1 MELYKLRY
9 NLYDY
14 LIQDKFNYEYT
25 KANIT
30 LWTYALYAIFSILA
44 IIIIVDYQ
52 RIKLITIFF
61 IFICGIFV
69 YLSILLK
76 EKLNKIETNKYLNDY
91 INHFKLFNG
100 IFIDSYNNNKIP
112 TVFSSNFDYD
122 FNLLDI
128 KNYPTVISDPSLT
141 ITSNTSEATYSE
153 NLDLSLVLT
162 SNTNGAVVM
171 NIYLQRFGS
180 TDDTPSIVF
189 ANISSVNQPKG
200 LIRFVDINY
209 NINSIT
215 KTKKYLFIVD
225 PLFSEDN
232 YDAIISDEEKNI
244 YKTIFELLKNDKYS
258 FIGKAFNNYL
268 IDLEKFELYKNSSK
282 KLRLINETLITY
294 FKLKNTAL
302 NDNEYAG
309 KLKGVLSSES
319 TNSYLSVFYSTII
332 MINKEIRFID
342 KISLN
347 DIFSHND
354 EYIKNNNIL
363 KFIDI
368 YEDSF
373 RILKKY
379 IFIKINNEN
388 ELHKF
393 ISDNYLNEKDKKI
406 SNLSDEPNLQ
416 IQDVIIDISKSYDS
430 THITSATKSPNY
442 ILIDIETLNSY
453 FNKNR
458 NTNHIHYYSSEIY
471 KKLLIYYNEKLE
483 LNLKNFD
490 VLFDD
495 NKKILQKKLKE
506 VINEF
511 LLFYNFTLATLA
523 IILIIILH
531 IFYIEYFKYI

>member
-1 MELYKLRY
+1 MELHKLRY

-30 LWTYALYAIFSILA
+30 LWTYAIYAIFSILA
-44 IIIIVDYQ
+44 VIIIVDYQ

-61 IFICGIFV
+61 VFICGIFV
-69 YLSILLK
+69 YLSIRLK
-76 EKLNKIETNKYLNDY
+76 EKLNKIETNNYLNDY

-122 FNLLDI
+122 LNLLDI
-128 KNYPTVISDPSLT
+128 KADSSVSANQSLT
-141 ITSNTSEATYSE
+141 ITATSSVVTYSD
-153 NLDLSLVLT
+153 NLDLSSVLT
-162 SNTNGAVVM
+162 LNTNNSIQMNSYLMSFGAT
-171 NIYLQRFGS
+171 GDS
-180 TDDTPSIVF
+180 PSIVYRG
-189 ANISSVNQPKG
+189 ITSLIQPKG
-200 LIRFVDINY
+200 LIRFVDITY
-209 NINSIT
+209 TIISPTTI
-215 KTKKYLFIVD
+215 KKKYLFIID
-225 PLFSEDN
+225 PQFTDAN
-232 YDAIISDEEKNI
+232 YDAINSNEEKNI

-258 FIGKAFNNYL
+258 FIGRAFNNYL
-268 IDLEKFELYKNSSK
+268 IDLEKFELYKHSSK
-282 KLRLINETLITY
+282 KLRLINETLISY
-294 FKLKNTAL
+294 FKLKQPTL
-302 NDNEYAG
+302 NSNSYAG
-309 KLKGVLSSES
+309 NLQGVLFG
-319 TNSYLSVFYSTII
+319 TNNNYLSVFYSTIVI
-332 MINKEIRFID
+332 INKEIRFID
-342 KISLN
+342 NISLN
-347 DIFSHND
+347 DIFSYND

-379 IFIKINNEN
+379 IFIKINKEN
-388 ELHKF
+388 EFHKF
-393 ISDNYLNEKDKKI
+393 ISDNYFNEKETKI
-406 SNLSDEPNLQ
+406 SNLSDEPNLPVK
-416 IQDVIIDISKSYDS
+416 DVIIDISISYDS
-430 THITSATKSPNY
+430 TDVTSATNPPNY

-458 NTNHIHYYSSEIY
+458 NTNHINYYSSEIY
-471 KKLLIYYNEKLE
+471 KKLLTYYNEKLE

-490 VLFDD
+490 VLFND
-495 NKKILQKKLKE
+495 NKKLLQKKLKE
-506 VINEF
+506 VVNEF